1 MYACNQ
7 MKETKSERKNNRH
20 MRKENAR
27 ERKTNRKIKTEKKVS
42 LGYFVSLWR
51 KKENE
56 RELEREIKREA

>member
-1 MYACNQ
+1 MCACNQ

-42 LGYFVSLWR
+42 LGYFVE
-51 KKENE
+51 KKENA
-56 RELEREIKREA
+56 RELEREK